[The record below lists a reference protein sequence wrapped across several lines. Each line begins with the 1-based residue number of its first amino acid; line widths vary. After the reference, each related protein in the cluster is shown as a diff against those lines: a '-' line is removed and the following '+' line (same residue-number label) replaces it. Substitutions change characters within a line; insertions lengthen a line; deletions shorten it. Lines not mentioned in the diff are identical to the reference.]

1 MKLSEWLRDNRRPQ
15 AFGALTRGDAACAVA
30 QIFEEAFGIPTD
42 RVGIRRESQLIRW
55 IVQIYRIDIPAR
67 TESCG
72 KCAMRV
78 RLPDDGVT
86 WVDRKGGVEALYIS
100 YGSQATKAGL
110 PPIKRK
116 RTPVVQAD
124 QMRPTTRRCTKR
136 PLAVARR

>member
-55 IVQIYRIDIPAR
+55 IVQTYRIDIPAR

-78 RLPDDGVT
+78 RLPDDLSGYLIHLNDVHFAGKA
-86 WVDRKGGVEALYIS
+86 VIVEALE
-100 YGSQATKAGL
+100 ALGL
-110 PPIKRK
+110 
-116 RTPVVQAD
+116 
-124 QMRPTTRRCTKR
+124 
-136 PLAVARR
+136 